1 MGHLGGGQ
9 HLGQGRF
16 KLQHQA
22 ACALQRGAQGG
33 SIQHK
38 AAVGSGHD
46 HDAVLPC
53 RFHRDGGHAGGG
65 FGVSLHATVVNAVG
79 VEPGAQRPAVA
90 VIAHAAKQGHLG
102 ALARAG
108 HGLVAALAAGHQV
121 QGVGQHGFS
130 GTGCVMHL
138 QHQVHVQAADDGD
151 AGTGSVIIESASLNL
166 KYPFG
171 LSLSKPCAA
180 LRQAQRERF
189 K

>member
-16 KLQHQA
+16 ELQHQA
-22 ACALQRGAQGG
+22 ACAVQCGSQRDG
-33 SIQHK
+33 IEHK
-38 AAVGSGHD
+38 AAIGAGHD
-46 HDAVLPC
+46 HDAVLPR
-53 RFHRDGGHAGGG
+53 RFYGDGGDAGGG
-65 FGVSLHATVVNAVG
+65 VGVGLHAAVVDAVG
-79 VEPGAQRPAVA
+79 IEPGAQRVAVA
-90 VIAHAAKQGHLG
+90 VIAHAAKQGHPG

-108 HGLVAALAAGHQV
+108 HGLVAAFAAGHQV
-121 QGVGQHGFS
+121 QGVGQHGLARAR
-130 GTGCVMHL
+130 CVLHL